1 MPTIASQ
8 VRILP
13 SQVQQEPSER
23 LQGGKSE
30 KSTAAVHVE
39 LGHNMLAV
47 SVAVTSS
54 DAKSVG
60 EGKKSFLTVVTNFFG
75 SIKDAFIKLF
85 NNASAKST
93 NEATLVPV
101 MAKQDKHAAA
111 IAQNRAI
118 IDIFHKQ
125 PELLKTE
132 GIMRLSAAKSEVDML
147 SSGKKSLQDATAIE
161 LAALF
166 KKNIRDHLAQDD
178 MKAIEQLFVSYQA
191 DQQLPALSQLPE
203 MAQDAI
209 KLAKD
214 IAKLKD
220 NNLMTTSSLA
230 IVIAPNMMSN
240 ELLMA
245 GKTVEFNTFFDKIIQ
260 QE

>member
-1 MPTIASQ
+1 MPTIASL

-13 SQVQQEPSER
+13 SQVQQELGER

-75 SIKDAFIKLF
+75 SIRDAFIKFF
-85 NNASAKST
+85 NNVSTKST
-93 NEATLVPV
+93 NEAAL
-101 MAKQDKHAAA
+101 AAA

-118 IDIFHKQ
+118 IAIFHEQ
-125 PELLKTE
+125 PELLKTK
-132 GIMRLSAAKSEVDML
+132 GIMRISAAKTELDTL
-147 SSGKKSLQDATAIE
+147 SGGNKSLQDATAIE

-166 KKNIRDHLAQDD
+166 KKNIREHLAPGD
-178 MKAIEQLFVSYQA
+178 MKAIEQLFMTYQT

-209 KLAKD
+209 ALAKD
-214 IAKLKD
+214 IAKFKD
-220 NNLMTTSSLA
+220 DNMMGASNLA
-230 IVIAPNMMSN
+230 IVIAPNMMSDK
-240 ELLMA
+240 LLMT
-245 GKTVEFNTFFDKIIQ
+245 GKRMEFDTFIDKIIQ